1 MIFKWYAEDFGADKV
16 EVCREKL
23 NQMREGKEGKG
34 WKRRG
39 TGTGGKGKGTGTG
52 KGPGMEME
60 GRRKGIAERI
70 LAKVQS
76 ERFCYFLLDHSVG
89 I

>member
-39 TGTGGKGKGTGTG
+39 TGTGGKARPGNGNGREKKGDSRTDF
-52 KGPGMEME
+52 
-60 GRRKGIAERI
+60 
-70 LAKVQS
+70 S
-76 ERFCYFLLDHSVG
+76 
-89 I
+89 